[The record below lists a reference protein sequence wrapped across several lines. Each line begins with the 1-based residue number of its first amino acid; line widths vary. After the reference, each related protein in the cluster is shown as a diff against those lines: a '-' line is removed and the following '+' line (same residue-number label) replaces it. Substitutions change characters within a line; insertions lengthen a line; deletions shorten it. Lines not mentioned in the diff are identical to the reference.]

1 MKRIIQMVGMSLTML
16 ILASCTEKLEGNSIQ
31 SDEYTKYFNLTEIEV
46 ESWGYLDVSVANS
59 ISKSDVEKYIV
70 GGGWKSVAVYE
81 IDKNKS
87 IVGIKEIKN
96 DYPIEGNQTLSD
108 CFEVKGFGGSQL
120 IQYGLVEGRY
130 EDLEFSYDETD
141 NSISLDAC
149 WFVAHNG
156 KLVYLS
162 DKVMVCVDAKRWVS
176 EGRSPFAYMVVFEKV
191 GNSTLREW
199 RKKCPVG
206 GLWI

>member
-1 MKRIIQMVGMSLTML
+1 MVGMSLTML
-16 ILASCTEKLEGNSIQ
+16 ILASCTEKLESNSIQ
-31 SDEYTKYFNLTEIEV
+31 SDEYTKYFNLTENQ
-46 ESWGYLDVSVANS
+46 GYLDVSVTNS
-59 ISKSDVEKYIV
+59 IPKADVEKYVV
-70 GGGWKSVAVYE
+70 GGGWQSVAVYE

-87 IVGIKEIKN
+87 IVGIKEVKN

-108 CFEVKGFGGSQL
+108 CFEVKGFGENQL
-120 IQYGLVEGRY
+120 IQYGLTEGRY

-149 WFVAHNG
+149 WFVGHNG

>member
-16 ILASCTEKLEGNSIQ
+16 ILASCTEKLESNSIQ
-31 SDEYTKYFNLTEIEV
+31 SDEYTKYFNLTENQ
-46 ESWGYLDVSVANS
+46 GYLDVSVTNS
-59 ISKSDVEKYIV
+59 IPKADVEKYVV
-70 GGGWKSVAVYE
+70 GGGWQSVAVYE

-87 IVGIKEIKN
+87 IVGIKEVKN

-108 CFEVKGFGGSQL
+108 CFEVKGFGENQL
-120 IQYGLVEGRY
+120 IQYGLTEGRY

-149 WFVAHNG
+149 WFVGHNG

>member
-1 MKRIIQMVGMSLTML
+1 MVGMSLTML
-16 ILASCTEKLEGNSIQ
+16 ILASCTEKLESNSIQ
-31 SDEYTKYFNLTEIEV
+31 SDEYTKYFNLTENQ
-46 ESWGYLDVSVANS
+46 GYLDVSVTNS
-59 ISKSDVEKYIV
+59 IPKADVEKYVV
-70 GGGWKSVAVYE
+70 GGGWQSVAVYE

-87 IVGIKEIKN
+87 IVGIKEVKN

-108 CFEVKGFGGSQL
+108 CFEVKGFGENQL
-120 IQYGLVEGRY
+120 IQYGLTEGRY

-149 WFVAHNG
+149 WEVAHNG
-156 KLVYLS
+156 KLIYLS
-162 DKVMVCVDAKRWVS
+162 DKVMVCVDAKRWIS